1 MVTKNSLGIMFF
13 IRTNRG
19 KDGRAPIY
27 ARITIDGKPAEIS
40 IKLDVNVNNW
50 NLSKGLA
57 KGKGDEIRNINTIL
71 EQIRSRMV
79 EYYQELKLKKVLVT
93 AEAVKNKYLGIEE
106 KEHSLMSLFDYHN
119 EEMKNILEW
128 GTMKNYYT
136 TKTYFQLYLKEV
148 LHTSDLY
155 LSQLSYKFLV
165 GYQKFMKE
173 RKPLLPKKPCGQ
185 TTVMKH
191 IERLRK
197 VVNLA
202 IKNEW
207 LDRDPFMKFQPSF
220 IRNDRQFLTGEELA
234 AIEAR
239 DYSIVR
245 LQHAKDLFVFSCYT
259 GLAYIDAFN
268 LTPQN
273 MSIGIDGGYWITTCR
288 QKTDQ
293 PVRIPLLPKALEIIE
308 KYKTHPFVL
317 AKGKLLPVYSNQ
329 KLNAYLK
336 EIADLCGIEKPL
348 TFHIARHTFATTV
361 TLTNGVPIE
370 TVSKLLG
377 HTSIKT
383 TQIYAKVIERKVSDD
398 MSMLR
403 TKLSG
408 TLKVIK
414 DGSDNPQNES
424 KAI

>member
-1 MVTKNSLGIMFF
+1 MRSNNTFGVQFITRSNKAKN
-13 IRTNRG
+13 G
-19 KDGRAPIY
+19 KYPLY
-27 ARITIDGKPAEIS
+27 ARISVDGRRMEIS
-40 IKLDVNVNNW
+40 LKRFIYPDNW
-50 NLSKGLA
+50 NDA
-57 KGKGDEIRNINTIL
+57 KGTARGKNDEVRSLNTFL
-71 EQIRSRMV
+71 EQVRSRLT
-79 EYYQELKLKKVLVT
+79 ECYQELLLKKKLVT
-93 AEAVKNKYLGIEE
+93 AEAVKDLFCGVEE
-106 KEHSLMSLFDYHN
+106 KEHSLMTLFDYHN
-119 EEMKNILEW
+119 NEMKNILEW

-136 TKTYFQLYLKEV
+136 TKNYFQLYLKEV
-148 LHTSDLY
+148 LHTSDIY
-155 LSQLSYKFLV
+155 LSHLNYKFLV

-185 TTVMKH
+185 NTVMKH

-207 LDRDPFMKFQPSF
+207 LDRDPFTKFQPSF
-220 IRNDRQFLTGEELA
+220 IRNDRQFLTADELA

-239 DYSIVR
+239 DYSIIR
-245 LQHAKDLFVFSCYT
+245 LQHAKDMFVFSCYT
-259 GLAYIDAFN
+259 GLAYIDAYN

-273 MSIGIDGGYWITTCR
+273 LSIGIDGGYWINTCR
-288 QKTDQ
+288 KKTDQ
-293 PVRIPLLPKALEIIE
+293 PVRIPLLPKAMEIIE
-308 KYKTHPFVL
+308 KYKTHPYVL

-336 EIADLCGIEKPL
+336 EIADLCGIPKPL

-383 TQIYAKVIERKVSDD
+383 TQIYAKVIEQKVSEDIRL
-398 MSMLR
+398 LR
-403 TKLSG
+403 TKLE
-408 TLKVIK
+408 TQVDKK
-414 DGSDNPQNES
+414 S
-424 KAI
+424 KSSFG

>member
-1 MVTKNSLGIMFF
+1 MTTTNTFGVVVF
-13 IRTNRG
+13 IKRQ
-19 KDGRAPIY
+19 KGRNDHAPIY
-27 ARITIDGKPAEIS
+27 ARITVDGKRVELS
-40 IKLDVNVNNW
+40 IKKDIHMDNW
-50 NLSKGLA
+50 NYGKGMA
-57 KGKGDEIRNINTIL
+57 KGKSEEIKAFNTYL

-79 EYYQELKLKKVLVT
+79 ECYQQLQLKKQLIT
-93 AEAVKNKYLGIEE
+93 AEAVKNKFLGIEE

-148 LHTSDLY
+148 LHTSDIY
-155 LSQLSYKFLV
+155 ISQLSYKFIV
-165 GYQKFMKE
+165 GYLKFMKE
-173 RKPLLPKKPCGQ
+173 RTPLLPKKPCGNN
-185 TTVMKH
+185 TVMKH

-220 IRNDRQFLTGEELA
+220 IRNDRQFLTADELA

-245 LQHAKDLFVFSCYT
+245 LQHAKDMFVFSCYT

-273 MSIGIDGGYWITTCR
+273 LSLGIDGEYWITTCR
-288 QKTDQ
+288 KKTDQ
-293 PVRIPLLPKALEIIE
+293 PVRIPLLPKALAIIE
-308 KYKTHPFVL
+308 KYKIHPYVI

-329 KLNAYLK
+329 KLNSYLK

-383 TQIYAKVIERKVSDD
+383 TQIYAKVIEQKVSND
-398 MSMLR
+398 MRELR
-403 TKLSG
+403 SKLSTPKPRPTG
-408 TLKVIK
+408 TNDIR
-414 DGSDNPQNES
+414 
-424 KAI
+424 